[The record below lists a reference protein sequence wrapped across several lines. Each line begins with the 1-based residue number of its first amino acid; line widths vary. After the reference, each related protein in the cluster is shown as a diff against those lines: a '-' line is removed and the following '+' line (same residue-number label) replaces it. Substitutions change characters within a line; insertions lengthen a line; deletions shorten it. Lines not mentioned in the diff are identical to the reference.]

1 MSASRRYRDRVSGE
15 ERRHHLH
22 ETAVQRA
29 AQSAVRGAERSARA
43 KCHTL
48 RHLLA
53 THLLEDEYDIRTLPE
68 LLGHR
73 DVRTTMMYTHVLDR
87 GRLGVRILA
96 DGLVE
101 GERVLLR
108 GLQEFRKGL

>member
-1 MSASRRYRDRVSGE
+1 MSGE

-43 KCHTL
+43 TCHTL

-53 THLLEDEYDIRTLPE
+53 TLLLEDEYDIRTLPE

-73 DVRTTMMYTHVLDR
+73 DVRTTMMYTHVLNR
-87 GRLGVRILA
+87 GRLGVRSPA
-96 DGLVE
+96 DGLVK
-101 GERVLLR
+101 GSRVLLR
-108 GLQEFRKGL
+108 GLQDFRQRL